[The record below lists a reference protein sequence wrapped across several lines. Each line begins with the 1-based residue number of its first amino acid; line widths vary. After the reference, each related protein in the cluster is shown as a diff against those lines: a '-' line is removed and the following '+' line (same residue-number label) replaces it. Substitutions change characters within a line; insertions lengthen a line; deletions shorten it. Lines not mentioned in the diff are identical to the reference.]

1 MPAIYKKE
9 LRSYFH
15 SFVGPLFIGV
25 TLFLFGIY
33 FTAYDLFMGYP
44 YIGYALSAV
53 IFLFFFS
60 VPILSMRIL
69 AEERKQKTDQFLLTA
84 PVRVWDI
91 VLGKFYAL
99 ATLLLIPVAIISIYP
114 LVLSAFGEI
123 SFAETYLALGAFF
136 LYGLACIAIGEFVSS
151 ITESQMIA
159 AIVSFG
165 FLFVGYVMNAIC
177 NMISSTGNWLTK
189 VLSVFDMSGRFD
201 ELMDG
206 SLSLSSCV
214 YFLSII
220 LLFLVFT
227 EQSIQKRRYHV
238 SKKNFSLSAYSST
251 VIAGSIAV
259 AVILNLIVAE
269 LPSRYTVFDLTA
281 NRLYSLTDDT
291 KELVGN
297 IGEDVTIYVLANENQ
312 ADSTL
317 ANTLDS
323 YEGLSSHIKVTYV
336 DPAVNPKFYT
346 KYTDGSISSNSVI
359 VESSRRSRV
368 VDYNDLYVSEY
379 DYSTY
384 SQNVTG
390 YDAEGQITS
399 AISYVLSENMPK
411 IYMVTG
417 HGELEL
423 DSTFTDAIQKANI
436 DTETINLMDYDA
448 VPEDAAAVF
457 VNAPAGDFSS
467 DDTEK
472 LLTYLNDGGDI
483 FINTTYTGKDMPNFE
498 KLLDFYGVQVSR
510 GLIIETAQNSYYQD
524 PFYLLPSI
532 EYDTITSDIYS
543 GNSYVFAPYC
553 QGLTFTEKED
563 VEVTPLLASSE
574 KSYVRDDIENSTSY
588 DRQDGDE
595 DGPFYIGLSCTAQV
609 AGAASQEQE
618 TDESGNTDA
627 ASGDVK
633 NSESTA
639 IIFSC
644 ESLFTQEADAMV
656 AGTNQKLFSG
666 VLQAFETEDGES
678 SSVVIPVK
686 NYEVE
691 YLTVSQSWIS
701 VLALITVVVIPF
713 GFLITGF
720 VIWFRRRKL

>member
-1 MPAIYKKE
+1 MLAIYKKE

-15 SFVGPLFIGV
+15 SFVGSLFIGV

-84 PVRVWDI
+84 PIEVSDI

-99 ATLLLIPVAIISIYP
+99 ATLLLIPVAIVSIYP

-123 SFAETYLALGAFF
+123 SFAETYLAIGAFF

-159 AIVSFG
+159 AIISFG
-165 FLFVGYVMNAIC
+165 FLFVGYVMKAIC

-189 VLSVFDMSGRFD
+189 ILSAFDMSGRFD

-206 SLSLSSCV
+206 SLSLASCL

-220 LLFLVFT
+220 LLFLIFT

-238 SKKNFSLSAYSST
+238 SKKNLSLSAYSST
-251 VIAGSIAV
+251 VIVGSIAA

-281 NRLYSLTDDT
+281 NKLYSLTDDT
-291 KELVGN
+291 KELVSN

-359 VESSRRSRV
+359 VESSKHSRV
-368 VDYNDLYVSEY
+368 VDYNDLYVSEF

-399 AISYVLSENMPK
+399 AISYVLSEDMPK

-423 DSTFTDAIQKANI
+423 DSTFTDMIQKANI

-457 VNAPAGDFSS
+457 VNAPTEDFSS
-467 DDTEK
+467 DDAEK
-472 LLTYLNDGGDI
+472 ILTYLSNGGDI
-483 FINTTYTGKDMPNFE
+483 FINTTYTGKDMPNFD
-498 KLLDFYGVQVSR
+498 KLLDFYGVQVSK

-543 GNSYVFAPYC
+543 GNSYIFAPYC

-574 KSYVRDDIENSTSY
+574 KSYVRDDIENSTGY
-588 DRQDGDE
+588 DKQDGDV
-595 DGPFYIGLSCTAQV
+595 DGPFYIGLSCMAQV
-609 AGAASQEQE
+609 SGSNSEE
-618 TDESGNTDA
+618 TEDESLDHTQR
-627 ASGDVK
+627 SGDY
-633 NSESTA
+633 STG
-639 IIFSC
+639 IIFSS
-644 ESLFTQEADAMV
+644 ENLFTQEADVMV

-701 VLALITVVVIPF
+701 VLALITVIVIPF